1 MYFKRSFSLFTIIAS
16 FLLVPIIVRSNQIL
30 EPAESEWL
38 DNSVIQVFGSASSG
52 SGVIIGKKKNKYTF
66 ITAAHVLKGTT
77 ANDNVEISSLD
88 GKFFNVIKWNIPSDE
103 YDLAIGEFSSTDY
116 FPRAFLGS
124 NLPKLTRPQKIHRI
138 SVLGFPLTSST
149 MRSAGILRKSEGS
162 LSAMTTGNKDGY
174 DLQYTSPTQSGM
186 SGGGVFGAFPVNL
199 TSDGRVEDNTGFDLI
214 GSACQD
220 PKFLLGMHGRGEAS
234 ISASGKS
241 GTNLGINFQ
250 SISKALAT
258 QKGSLGLIETSKE
271 WYEELK
277 KSQSGCFDVGF
288 TPWNP
293 W

>member
-1 MYFKRSFSLFTIIAS
+1 KIPLLAIILSFF
-16 FLLVPIIVRSNQIL
+16 LVPRIVKSNL
-30 EPAESEWL
+30 LFEAESEWL
-38 DNSVIQVFGSASSG
+38 DNSIIQVFGSASSG

-88 GKFFNVIKWNIPSDE
+88 GKFFNVIKWNIPSDK

-124 NLPKLTRPQKIHRI
+124 NLPKLTRQRKLHRI

-149 MRSAGILRKSEGS
+149 MRTAGILRKSEGS
-162 LSAMTTGNKDGY
+162 LSAMSTGNKDGY

-199 TSDGRVEDNTGFDLI
+199 TSDGLVEDNGDSDMR
-214 GSACQD
+214 SACQD

-250 SISKALAT
+250 SISKA
-258 QKGSLGLIETSKE
+258 
-271 WYEELK
+271 
-277 KSQSGCFDVGF
+277 
-288 TPWNP
+288 
-293 W
+293 